1 MKFTKNLGYTYI
13 YLADEGAAT
22 NSKKYIWKNYAK
34 LFIDGENTYV
44 LFFSV
49 QHTKKLGNWNW
60 IKILMLYLEIFSF
73 RDYTFI
79 LYTSKIIKPKIYEE
93 EFAKIFRNSFKNT
106 KEIFHIQ
113 IKL

>member
-1 MKFTKNLGYTYI
+1 
-13 YLADEGAAT
+13 
-22 NSKKYIWKNYAK
+22 
-34 LFIDGENTYV
+34 
-44 LFFSV
+44 
-49 QHTKKLGNWNW
+49 
-60 IKILMLYLEIFSF
+60 MLYLEIFSF